1 MAPRIR
7 SVRSTFA
14 GWGLGRV
21 ATQVVRRDGDRK
33 GAIMDN
39 GELAGRAA
47 RVKAA
52 LIAELEKLDDYSVC
66 GFVDRARSVY
76 PLGSDTKVLSTV
88 FEMICRPAVY
98 AVGASLAHEIVEP
111 SMQNHYPDFTM
122 MQDKED
128 SRKIAIDVKTTYRR
142 SGSDKFRY
150 TLGGYTSFI
159 RPGNERKNIVFPF
172 YEYATHLVIG
182 FVYSRIERKKAE
194 MNVKYDVNRIED
206 VPIPFAD
213 VEFFVQDKW
222 RISSDRA
229 GSGNTTNIG
238 SINGAIDDFRKG
250 NGPFESEREFLDY
263 WSSYGRTA
271 SSRTEFSDIDG
282 FRRLARKRITGD
294 G

>member
-1 MAPRIR
+1 
-7 SVRSTFA
+7 
-14 GWGLGRV
+14 
-21 ATQVVRRDGDRK
+21 
-33 GAIMDN
+33 MDN